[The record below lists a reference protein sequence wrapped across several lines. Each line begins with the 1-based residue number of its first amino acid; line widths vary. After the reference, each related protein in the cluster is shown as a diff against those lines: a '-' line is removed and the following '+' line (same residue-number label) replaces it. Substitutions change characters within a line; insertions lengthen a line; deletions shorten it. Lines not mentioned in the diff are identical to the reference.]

1 MTEKDLRQTS
11 AIGYLKEENP
21 ENDTTIHQV
30 FQASH
35 VGDQQDDNTE
45 KNKKGYFA
53 SNQTWFCVK

>member
-21 ENDTTIHQV
+21 ENDTIIHQV
-30 FQASH
+30 FQASR
-35 VGDQQDDNTE
+35 VGDQQDDHAE
-45 KNKKGYFA
+45 KKKGYFA

>member
-30 FQASH
+30 FQASR
-35 VGDQQDDNTE
+35 VSDQQDDNAE

>member
-30 FQASH
+30 FQASR
-35 VGDQQDDNTE
+35 VGGQQDYNAE
-45 KNKKGYFA
+45 KNKRDILPPIKLGF
-53 SNQTWFCVK
+53 V